1 MHHIKHIR
9 MENIPSDPMMLFSF
23 INTKLR
29 DSYLSL
35 SELCDDLGL
44 EQADIIESLQSVGF
58 EYNAE
63 LNKFW

>member
-1 MHHIKHIR
+1 

>member
-1 MHHIKHIR
+1 MD
-9 MENIPSDPMMLFSF
+9 NIPSDPMMLYSF

-29 DSYLSL
+29 DRYISL
-35 SELCDDLGL
+35 TELCEDMAIDQTELC
-44 EQADIIESLQSVGF
+44 ETLQSVGF